1 MWSHGRGSTS
11 GAAHGGVVVSS
22 AMSAK
27 CGLPEAQVRA
37 RDGDGVSED
46 QAGASDLA
54 RSTGADQGVLVNN
67 R

>member
-1 MWSHGRGSTS
+1 M
-11 GAAHGGVVVSS
+11 VSS